1 MFRNCILTVLVSA
14 LAFTSGSALGQAPEK
29 ENNYSLAQLIELA
42 LTNNRAILA
51 ARDQI
56 EAARAGVISA
66 GAYPNPEIEASSG
79 SARPR
84 FADGRSGSLHSVTVT
99 QKLDMPWIRS
109 SRQDAAN
116 AQVEATLA
124 GVKAFE
130 ADVVAQ
136 VRLRYYELLRREAEV
151 EAAREELVLMTE
163 IRRRVSL
170 RAESGESPR
179 YELIKADAEYL
190 NAQKHAQA
198 SVMRVE
204 QARAN
209 LRRTVGDGLSPRF
222 GVSGNLDA
230 GAPLPPLETLR
241 AEIMAR
247 NPEVARA
254 RAESERAERQL
265 ELERRRRFPELAIKA
280 GMDEDPDMRSSR
292 IGIAISIPLW
302 DRRSGPIG
310 EAAANRNRARN
321 EREQIEFSVLQALE
335 TAWQQHAIAATQI
348 AALENGI
355 VRQAQSALKVA
366 EAAYRFGERGI
377 LDYLDAQRVYRA
389 ARNDLIAA
397 RYELRSAEVE
407 IARLLATHRD

>member
-1 MFRNCILTVLVSA
+1 MFRNFVLAALVWA
-14 LAFTSGSALGQAPEK
+14 LAAGNALGQTPEK
-29 ENNYSLAQLIELA
+29 GRFSLPQLIELA
-42 LTNNRAILA
+42 LTHNRALIA

-56 EAARAGVISA
+56 EAARAGVVSA
-66 GAYPNPEIEASSG
+66 GAFPNPEIEAANG
-79 SARPR
+79 SVRPR
-84 FADGRSGSLHSVTVT
+84 FADGRSGSLNSVTVT

-109 SRQDAAN
+109 SRQDVAQAN
-116 AQVEATLA
+116 VEATKA
-124 GVKAFE
+124 GVKTFE
-130 ADVVAQ
+130 AEIVAQ
-136 VRLRYYELLRREAEV
+136 VRLRYYELLRREAETA
-151 EAAREELVLMTE
+151 AAREELALMTE

-170 RAESGESPR
+170 RAETGEAPR

-198 SVMRVE
+198 SAMRVE
-204 QARAN
+204 QARAS
-209 LRRTVGDGLSPRF
+209 LRRAVGEGLSPRF
-222 GVSGNLDA
+222 EVTGNLDS
-230 GAPLPPLETLR
+230 GTPLPPLETLQ
-241 AEIMAR
+241 AEILGR

-254 RAESERAERQL
+254 RAEAERSERQL
-265 ELERRRRFPELAIKA
+265 ELERRRRFPELALKA

-310 EAAANRNRARN
+310 EAAANRNRARS

-335 TAWQQHAIAATQI
+335 TAWQQHAIASTQI
-348 AALENGI
+348 AALESGI

-407 IARLLATHRD
+407 IARLLAAHKD